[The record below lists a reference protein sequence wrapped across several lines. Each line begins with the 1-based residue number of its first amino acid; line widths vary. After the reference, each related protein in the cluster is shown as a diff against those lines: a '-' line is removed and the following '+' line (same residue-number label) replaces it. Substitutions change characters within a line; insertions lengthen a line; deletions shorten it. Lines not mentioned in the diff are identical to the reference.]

1 MKNIYFLFI
10 IIFLSACSSY
20 ENLLEKPL
28 QNEEEKIAAVSLE
41 INPNIKINK
50 NTTEKTENIG
60 IPVKYL
66 SSYDGDTYTFTLINN
81 SDSRK
86 IQSLDKQNTLKVRA
100 LLVNSSE
107 LKGKDGNPEPFSVE
121 AKDAVRGLLERA
133 NTITLSYD
141 IGERTDKYNRNL
153 MYVFVDGT
161 LLSVPLLE
169 EGLLQ
174 VAYVNPPNTKYLK
187 EYEAAQQIAKDNK
200 LGLWSINYN

>member
-20 ENLLEKPL
+20 DNLLEKPL

-81 SDSRK
+81 SDSSK

-121 AKDAVRGLLERA
+121 ARDAVRGLLERA